1 MGFEELLNTDA
12 LDEALDATGGFFFA
26 SPGGC
31 FPIARAVMSIS
42 GMRFVCKAGTMVNV
56 RMATD
61 PTKMV
66 ERMVIKLMGEGA

>member
-1 MGFEELLNTDA
+1 
-12 LDEALDATGGFFFA
+12 
-26 SPGGC
+26 
-31 FPIARAVMSIS
+31 MSIS